1 MIDPTYKPIRLRALI
16 VDDGLAHLDTSLGRS
31 AEDLARE
38 LEARNVD
45 VVRALST
52 RDGAAVVIS
61 DAALSGVLLNWDLGR
76 DDEASHAQARALLE
90 KLRERHAAVPAFL
103 VADREG
109 VMRGLSLEVAELV
122 DEYVWLLEDTADFVA
137 GRVIAAMKRYR
148 AQLLPPFA
156 KALGEY
162 SQVREYSWSAP
173 GHQGGVAFTKLP
185 PGRLFFDFYGE
196 NLFRTDMGIER
207 GQLGSLLDHSGPVA
221 DSEAYAARVFGADR
235 SYSVVVG
242 TSGSNRT
249 IMQACM
255 KEDDL
260 VVADRNC
267 HKSIEQGLILTGARP
282 IYLIPTR
289 NRYGII
295 GPIPPEEM
303 SADALRR
310 KTAESPLTNS
320 LEQTKLV
327 YSVVTNCTYDGLCY
341 NAARAQELL
350 QASCDRIHFDE
361 AWYGYARFN
370 PMYADHY
377 AMRGNPADHTGPTV
391 FATHSSH
398 KLLAALSQASY
409 IHIRDGAGSVDHDR
423 FNQAYMMHATTSPL
437 YAIIASNDIASAMMD
452 GPGGRSLTQEVID
465 EAVDFRQT
473 VARMERQLAASGD
486 WFFKPWNADSVTDPA
501 DGQVYEFADA
511 PRELLTKGQDAWIMR
526 PEDTWHGFDGIAPD
540 WCMLD
545 PIKVSLLSPGMG
557 QDGQLLERGVPAALV
572 NAYFT
577 RFGIVPTRVT
587 DFQIMFIFSI
597 GVTKGKWGTLLTNL
611 LSFKRHYDANDRIE
625 EVLPDLAARHPDR
638 YANLGIRELGDE
650 MFQYLKEERPGDLLN
665 KAYSTLPTPD
675 MTHRE
680 AYNSIVSNQIEKVSV
695 EDLAGR
701 TAANGVIPYPPGIPM
716 LMSGENFGNQESPQI
731 GYLRALQTWDERFP
745 SFEHETEGAEVIDG
759 KYHVMCTS

>member
-320 LEQTKLV
+320 LEQTKPV

-486 WFFKPWNADSVTDPA
+486 WFFKPWNTDSVTDPA

-731 GYLRALQTWDERFP
+731 GYLRALQTDRK
-745 SFEHETEGAEVIDG
+745 STRLNSSH
-759 KYHVMCTS
+759 

>member
-1 MIDPTYKPIRLRALI
+1 
-16 VDDGLAHLDTSLGRS
+16 
-31 AEDLARE
+31 
-38 LEARNVD
+38 
-45 VVRALST
+45 
-52 RDGAAVVIS
+52 
-61 DAALSGVLLNWDLGR
+61 
-76 DDEASHAQARALLE
+76 
-90 KLRERHAAVPAFL
+90 
-103 VADREG
+103 
-109 VMRGLSLEVAELV
+109 
-122 DEYVWLLEDTADFVA
+122 
-137 GRVIAAMKRYR
+137 
-148 AQLLPPFA
+148 
-156 KALGEY
+156 
-162 SQVREYSWSAP
+162 
-173 GHQGGVAFTKLP
+173 
-185 PGRLFFDFYGE
+185 
-196 NLFRTDMGIER
+196 
-207 GQLGSLLDHSGPVA
+207 
-221 DSEAYAARVFGADR
+221 
-235 SYSVVVG
+235 
-242 TSGSNRT
+242 
-249 IMQACM
+249 
-255 KEDDL
+255 
-260 VVADRNC
+260 
-267 HKSIEQGLILTGARP
+267 
-282 IYLIPTR
+282 
-289 NRYGII
+289 
-295 GPIPPEEM
+295 
-303 SADALRR
+303 
-310 KTAESPLTNS
+310 
-320 LEQTKLV
+320 
-327 YSVVTNCTYDGLCY
+327 
-341 NAARAQELL
+341 
-350 QASCDRIHFDE
+350 
-361 AWYGYARFN
+361 
-370 PMYADHY
+370 MYADHY

>member
-310 KTAESPLTNS
+310 KTAESPLTDS
-320 LEQTKLV
+320 LEQTKPV

>member
-31 AEDLARE
+31 AEGLARE

-320 LEQTKLV
+320 LEQTKPV